1 MKNRS
6 APIYMDSYHDKLII
20 KSYESFLPKVKSWI
34 DNLLYC
40 YSSQA
45 KRVVDLSFPRLPQY
59 FSKDILEMA
68 KVVYIDLPPQIPLS
82 SMGLTQFQDF
92 EKMKI
97 DGVTY
102 YDTFF
107 VRLPLSS
114 IEYLHFHELVH
125 VVQWRYLGSDRFLLL
140 YGLELMKNKY
150 SNSLLEM
157 MAYQLQTRFQNT
169 TNPFNVE
176 LVVKSGLEQE
186 VSRLFD

>member
-1 MKNRS
+1 MYTN
-6 APIYMDSYHDKLII
+6 DDKLLI

-34 DNLLYC
+34 DNLLYQC
-40 YSSQA
+40 SPQA
-45 KRVVDLSFPRLPQY
+45 KRVIDLNFPRIPQY
-59 FSKDILEMA
+59 FSKNILETS

-82 SMGLTQFQDF
+82 SMGLTKFLDF

-107 VRLPLSS
+107 VRSHLAS

-125 VVQWRYLGSDRFLLL
+125 VMQWRCLGPDRFLLL
-140 YGLELMKNKY
+140 YGLELLKNNY

-169 TNPFNVE
+169 TDHFNVE
-176 LVVKSGLEQE
+176 LIVNSGLEQE
-186 VSRLFD
+186 ASRLFD